1 MKVGGRPLFDGLLVL
16 NGWRPRMSSNVGFI
30 VLVRRL
36 GFWVIVCLL
45 GFSVVVL
52 VRLTGPPELVLL
64 GLVVLVRITGPPMLV
79 LLLVVVEVENGVV
92 FSRII
97 WFSQLAWLG
106 QLQVLMA
113 ASKCRSALQAN
124 SIAAKRRRKKLQ
136 YKTTS
141 IWRKL
146 VLIF

>member
-52 VRLTGPPELVLL
+52 VRLTGPLL
-64 GLVVLVRITGPPMLV
+64 WWIKKGIQITRP
-79 LLLVVVEVENGVV
+79 
-92 FSRII
+92 R
-97 WFSQLAWLG
+97 
-106 QLQVLMA
+106 
-113 ASKCRSALQAN
+113 
-124 SIAAKRRRKKLQ
+124 
-136 YKTTS
+136 TS
-141 IWRKL
+141 TYG
-146 VLIF
+146 